1 MYDQIRGKGWTYHV
15 SMSSSI
21 TEGRIKLTFSRSSS
35 LANAFKAFR
44 DIIEGYYTDGANAT
58 AWDPVL
64 LDSAKGALVYSWTE
78 TQDSP
83 EDVSSS
89 SVVALLRG
97 AADPFYVPRFV
108 RPHTQPHS
116 EDKITGQPLQICQEA
131 VSSDCRRGAS
141 CGQQVLASF
150 RGC

>member
-108 RPHTQPHS
+108 RPHTQPYSRLYFCAHHS
-116 EDKITGQPLQICQEA
+116 KCSPFLKLTPTL
-131 VSSDCRRGAS
+131 
-141 CGQQVLASF
+141 
-150 RGC
+150 